1 MTKARAGG
9 EDGKWTG
16 GGRQLRALMLS
27 LLVRQRLTMY
37 VSRHRRA
44 DLDALSRL
52 IETGQVTPV
61 IDRTYRLGEAPAAV
75 RRLAEGQAR
84 GKIVMAV

>member
-1 MTKARAGG
+1 
-9 EDGKWTG
+9 
-16 GGRQLRALMLS
+16 MLS

-52 IETGQVTPV
+52 IEAGQITPV
-61 IDRTYRLGEAPAAV
+61 VDRTYPLSEASAAI
-75 RRLAEGQAR
+75 RRLAEGHAR
-84 GKIVMAV
+84 GKIVITVGP